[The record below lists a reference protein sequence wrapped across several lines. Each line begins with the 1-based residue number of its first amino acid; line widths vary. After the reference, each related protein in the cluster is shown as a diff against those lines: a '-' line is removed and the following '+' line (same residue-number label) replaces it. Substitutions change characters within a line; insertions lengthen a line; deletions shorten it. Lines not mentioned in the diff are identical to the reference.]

1 MNKCMKPLGA
11 AALVALSWSGGWAH
25 AETLRV
31 ALVSRTVFYAPLWV
45 ADQRGYLKAEG
56 IEPQFTVYDNA
67 EKINQDLRAG
77 KVDIAISTPESV
89 ILDGYAGGDLR
100 IIAGNAGK
108 LPHYIIAKP
117 EIKSLADLKGAKFGV
132 LSLQEGTTYLVKQVA
147 KAAGLAPSDYEIAQ
161 VGGAPTRWR
170 LLKEGK
176 IDVGLQPFPLS
187 YEATASGFTDLG
199 PIAKYIPDYQFSS
212 VNVDQRWAKPNARL
226 VSQFLRAL
234 KKGQD
239 DLGRDP
245 EFASTVA
252 AKELATTVPLA
263 RRAIEDTA
271 RLKILSEDLSV
282 SKPGLTYVFDSL
294 VDSGMLPKGTALD
307 FSRFVDDTYL
317 RGSRDLAIRD
327 IGSFFVGGIKTQVSG
342 QPIKQIQYAK
352 DAPPLQ
358 VNPNGTY
365 ANGQVY
371 VQYVN
376 LAKPSKSVPIL
387 FLNGGTS
394 TGSMWENTP
403 DGRPGWQML
412 ALREGYSTYLT
423 DAIGKGR
430 ASWAR
435 WPEVFKTEPAFRPN
449 EETWPLL
456 RIGTTYT
463 EDVAGRKSFA
473 NTAFPVDTFDDFA
486 KSAVPRF
493 PGQDGIE
500 MTAYEQLIQ
509 RICPCAVV
517 AQSSG
522 GYFATQLASKRPD
535 LIKAIVTVELTAA
548 PDLTKLNAA
557 AIHEVPQLILWGDN
571 WKENPTWVRIRGQ
584 IDGYVAS
591 LKQKNAKISLVDLPS
606 RGIVGNTHQMM
617 VDRNNDAVL
626 RVAFDWLDDQLSS
639 GAKSGD

>member
-1 MNKCMKPLGA
+1 MNA
-11 AALVALSWSGGWAH
+11 VALVALAWSSGFTH
-25 AETLRV
+25 AETLKI

-45 ADQRGYLKAEG
+45 ADKKGYLASEG
-56 IEPQFTVYDNA
+56 IESEFTIYDNA

-77 KVDIAISTPESV
+77 TVHIAISTPESV
-89 ILDGYAGGDLR
+89 ILDGYAGGSLR

-117 EIKSLADLKGAKFGV
+117 AIKTLADLKGAKFGV

-147 KAAGLAPSDYEIAQ
+147 KAAGLGPNDYEIAQ

-170 LLKEGK
+170 LLQEGK

-187 YEATASGFTDLG
+187 YEATAAGFTDLG
-199 PIAKYIPDYQFSS
+199 PIAKYVPDYQFSS
-212 VNVDQRWAKPNARL
+212 INVDDRWAKPNARL
-226 VSQFLRAL
+226 VSRFLRAL
-234 KKGQD
+234 KRGQD
-239 DLGRDP
+239 DLATDP
-245 EFASTVA
+245 DFASSVA
-252 AKELATTVPLA
+252 AKELNTTVPLA
-263 RRAIEDTA
+263 KRALQDTA
-271 RLKILSEDLSV
+271 RLRILSEDLSV
-282 SKPGLTYVFDSL
+282 SIPGLEYVFGSL
-294 VDSGMLPKGTALD
+294 LDSGLLPKGTALD
-307 FSRFVDDTYL
+307 FSRFLDNTYL
-317 RGSRDLAIRD
+317 RSSRDLAVRD
-327 IGSFFVGGIKTQVSG
+327 MGSFFVGGGKTQVTG

-371 VQYVN
+371 VQYVV
-376 LAKPSKSVPIL
+376 LSKSHKALPIL

-412 ALREGYSTYLT
+412 ALQEGYSTYLT

-456 RIGTTYT
+456 RIGQTYT
-463 EDVAGRKSFA
+463 EDPAGRKSFA
-473 NTAFPVDTFDDFA
+473 NTAFPVEAFDDFA
-486 KSAVPRF
+486 KSSVPRF
-493 PGQDGIE
+493 PGQDGVE
-500 MTAYEQLIQ
+500 MTAYEQLIE

-548 PDLTKLNAA
+548 PDLSKLNAS
-557 AIHEVPQLILWGDN
+557 AIANVPQLVLWGDN
-571 WKENPTWVRIRGQ
+571 WKENPTWVRIRSQ
-584 IDGYVAS
+584 VDSYVSS
-591 LKQKNAKISLVDLPS
+591 LKQKNGKISLVDLPAL
-606 RGIVGNTHQMM
+606 GISGNTHQMM
-617 VDRNNDAVL
+617 VDRNNEAVL
-626 RVAFDWLDDQLSS
+626 RVAFAWLDAELTPGSIV
-639 GAKSGD
+639 KK